1 MVDNM
6 AGIIKAS
13 KIQNIKQ
20 QMTGEVIDPKVVLIE
35 ASKLSLN
42 DMFMHYNPSTITERK
57 LQEELSDIIQ
67 YGINDFYKVNCDPSF
82 NDEWNDFIYE
92 SGKMPAIGK
101 SKFWWEMRAHEHG
114 GRLGKRREYTAF
126 LGVLIKKLIESG
138 KTPEEAWYEVC
149 VDSKKLGN
157 YVDADGFNNF
167 ENTASREI
175 CGFCDLSNVYKIL
188 EANNA
193 AEGIFYLGGSH
204 YLQSGTSKPLYSIT
218 SQNGADLG
226 IVNAVGWI
234 VFDKK

>member
-57 LQEELSDIIQ
+57 LQDELSDIIQ

-101 SKFWWEMRAHEHG
+101 SKSWWEMRAHEHG
-114 GRLGKRREYTAF
+114 GRLGK
-126 LGVLIKKLIESG
+126 G
-138 KTPEEAWYEVC
+138 
-149 VDSKKLGN
+149 
-157 YVDADGFNNF
+157 
-167 ENTASREI
+167 ENTLHSWE
-175 CGFCDLSNVYKIL
+175 C
-188 EANNA
+188 
-193 AEGIFYLGGSH
+193 
-204 YLQSGTSKPLYSIT
+204 
-218 SQNGADLG
+218 
-226 IVNAVGWI
+226 
-234 VFDKK
+234 